1 MQIELYDGDRAA
13 LTPLFRL
20 ADDSEQQIATYRD
33 QGVIYI
39 AREAGTITGHVQII
53 ATSAPDTYEIN
64 SIAVD
69 EARQGGG
76 VGAALVRAAVDHCRA
91 AGAVRLIVATATAG
105 TNVVRFYQRAGFRF
119 CTIVRDA
126 FSSDKG
132 YPPGIII
139 DGIPLRDQIIL
150 DMALTQ
156 V

>member
-1 MQIELYDGDRAA
+1 MLIELYDGDRAA

-20 ADDSEQQIATYRD
+20 ADDSEQQIAAYRD
-33 QGVIYI
+33 QGVIYV
-39 AREAGTITGHVQII
+39 ARENGTITGHVQIV
-53 ATSAPDTYEIN
+53 ATSAPDTLEIN

-69 EARQGGG
+69 EARQGAGI
-76 VGAALVRAAVDHCRA
+76 GAALVRAAVEHCKA
-91 AGAVRLIVATATAG
+91 AGAARLIVATATAG
-105 TNVVRFYQRAGFRF
+105 MSVVRFYQRAGFRF

-126 FSSDKG
+126 FSPEKG

-150 DMALTQ
+150 DMALTE